1 MKEWI
6 LRAVWVLIGLVL
18 VIFTVLNFIPK
29 RKAPKPYESITDKK
43 LDVVVLN
50 GTNRDK
56 LAYAVSKYLIS
67 KGIDVIYYG
76 NADSTYATT
85 LIIDRRDSVGYSYAR
100 KVAKYIKGK
109 ILYMPDPDG
118 IASVFIILGKDYK

>member
-1 MKEWI
+1 MKEWA
-6 LRAVWVLIGLVL
+6 LRAVWVFVGLVL
-18 VIFTVLNFIPK
+18 VIFIILNFIPK
-29 RKAPKPYESITDKK
+29 RKPVKPYESITDKK

-50 GTNRDK
+50 GTKRNK
-56 LAYAVSKYLIS
+56 LAYTVSKYLIS

-76 NADSTYATT
+76 NADSIYATT
-85 LIIDRRDSVGYSYAR
+85 LIIDRRDSVGHSYAR

-118 IASVFIILGKDYK
+118 IASVFIILGNDYR